1 MLWDMTYV
9 TDFSNLTVLMTRE
22 VRIAC
27 TVAQMEREGGISPRV
42 SPLAQVLYGGK
53 MKMPISL
60 FNWNVSIS
68 SMQYFKICIVGII
81 HLLALMLISP
91 RLIVEGFC
99 LYYYYYFFPWQRLLF
114 ISLICLFVYIYCVSL
129 RESSLVFCQQR
140 VTFLILFSCFPGIK

>member
-22 VRIAC
+22 LRIAC

-53 MKMPISL
+53 MKMPINL

-68 SMQYFKICIVGII
+68 SMRYFKICIVGII

-91 RLIVEGFC
+91 RLIVEGFF
-99 LYYYYYFFPWQRLLF
+99 LYYYYYLSMAKIIVYIIDL
-114 ISLICLFVYIYCVSL
+114 SICLYLLCFFEGIISGLLPGTCYLFNFI
-129 RESSLVFCQQR
+129 
-140 VTFLILFSCFPGIK
+140 FLFPGH